1 MRFNTS
7 LILTALGASVLGAS
21 VLGVSLLAHAASAP
35 TPTLVHPP
43 AASGASYNETPAP
56 IVPAN
61 SPSAVVLTREQI
73 DAKVADDQGG
83 RHVFTR
89 LITWNDFLGTYT
101 PGTRDPQIDA
111 SRKVWVVQNHYPDG
125 YQTKRGLMSN
135 AVVTAAYDAET
146 GQVLGVSHKSLAT
159 GQRPGL

>member
-1 MRFNTS
+1 MRFNTT
-7 LILTALGASVLGAS
+7 LILTALGAS
-21 VLGVSLLAHAASAP
+21 VLGVSLLAHAALAT
-35 TPTLVHPP
+35 TPIVVHPI
-43 AASGASYNETPAP
+43 AASGANYNETPAP

-73 DAKVADDQGG
+73 DAKVVDDQGG

-89 LITWNDFLGTYT
+89 LITWNEFLGTYT

-159 GQRPGL
+159 GQRPGV